1 MMDTA
6 DQLLERVASGITRRL
21 DKWQAKKGHLAG
33 GQESE
38 CRLAPGAGGIF
49 PTYRRSWAGG
59 SLITPKS

>member
-6 DQLLERVASGITRRL
+6 DQLLERVASGITRETG
-21 DKWQAKKGHLAG
+21 QVASKKGHLAG

-59 SLITPKS
+59 SLITPKT

>member
-1 MMDTA
+1 MDTA

-49 PTYRRSWAGG
+49 PTNRRSLAGG
-59 SLITPKS
+59 SMITPKS